1 MKNFTIKTLNGMAYG
16 LFATLIVGVILK
28 QIGIIFDLSIF
39 NHRFFDSLSNILTVE
54 LYNLL
59 SSLMGVGIA
68 LGIGIVLKKEGLQ
81 LVMIAIIGA
90 ISTSFVTTF
99 GPFNFTASQG
109 LFDLGKPGNP
119 LTAYFVTIF
128 TVLLMDLIYRKKT
141 PVDIIIIPMGAI
153 IISLLF
159 TLLLSF
165 PLDFLTENISKGIKG
180 IEAANTAAPIVMVI
194 VISVSMGMLLTSPIS
209 SAAISFAISLS
220 GFAAGAAVVG
230 TSIQM
235 IGFAIQSRRDNK
247 IGEVISI
254 GIGTSMLQFK
264 NIVKKPIIWLPTIL
278 ASAIIAPFTYL
289 LGFQSNKFGA
299 GMGTSGLVG
308 PLQSLDSMEY
318 SLMAYVNI
326 AIIIL
331 CGGLLVYLFDK
342 ILYRKGFIKDG
353 DLSLKEEL

>member
-1 MKNFTIKTLNGMAYG
+1 MKNFAIKTLNGMAYG

-141 PVDIIIIPMGAI
+141 PVDIIIIPIGAI

-165 PLDFLTENISKGIKG
+165 PLDFLTESISKG
-180 IEAANTAAPIVMVI
+180 IEAATTAAPIVMVI
-194 VISVSMGMLLTSPIS
+194 VISVSMGMLLTAPIS
-209 SAAISFAISLS
+209 SAAISFAIGLS